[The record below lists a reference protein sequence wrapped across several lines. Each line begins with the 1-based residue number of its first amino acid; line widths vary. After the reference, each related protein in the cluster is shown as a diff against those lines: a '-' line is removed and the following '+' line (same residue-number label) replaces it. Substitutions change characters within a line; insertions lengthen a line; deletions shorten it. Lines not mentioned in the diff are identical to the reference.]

1 MKILTSDNKRSE
13 LVKKNAF
20 YGIIVKGISIII
32 SLMLVPLT
40 IDYVNSE
47 MYGIWLT
54 LSTIIH
60 WIGFFDIGF
69 GLGLRNKLGESLAI
83 NDLKKGKVLV
93 SSTYFVL
100 SSIFIPLGF
109 SLYYICPYINWADF
123 LNVSASLNS
132 TLSTCARIVL
142 VSLCFTLILKVI
154 QNVLQAYQL
163 NVYASIIETSGSFVS
178 LIAIYVLTKTTF
190 PSLVYLAYAYGGAP
204 VLVLIIFTLALFRHR
219 FKEIR
224 PNIKFVDFHEI
235 KSIFNLGGQFFVIQI
250 ACLVLYQ
257 TTNVFISRMCGSE
270 DVTIYNVTYKYIN
283 VAVMVLNI
291 ITAPLWSAYTD
302 AYAREDWKW
311 IKNSYNKVKTIY
323 GLVVIG
329 IIIMVVV
336 SPFVF
341 RLWLGDSV
349 DTSLTITMLIA
360 VYMVLYAWSSIQS
373 VLLNGVGKIRL
384 QLYVSVL
391 QTIIFFILAIVLGER
406 FSLFGILMAMII
418 ALTLPVA
425 VLSIQVSNIL
435 KGNTKGI
442 WNK

>member
-109 SLYYICPYINWADF
+109 SLYFICPYINWADV

-163 NVYASIIETSGSFVS
+163 NVYASIIETSGNFVS

-373 VLLNGVGKIRL
+373 VLLNGIGKIRL

>member
-109 SLYYICPYINWADF
+109 SLYFICPYINWADV

-142 VSLCFTLILKVI
+142 VSLCSTLILKVI

-163 NVYASIIETSGSFVS
+163 NVYASIIETSGNFVS

-250 ACLVLYQ
+250 ACLVRKPSV
-257 TTNVFISRMCGSE
+257 NP
-270 DVTIYNVTYKYIN
+270 
-283 VAVMVLNI
+283 VL
-291 ITAPLWSAYTD
+291 
-302 AYAREDWKW
+302 
-311 IKNSYNKVKTIY
+311 
-323 GLVVIG
+323 
-329 IIIMVVV
+329 
-336 SPFVF
+336 
-341 RLWLGDSV
+341 
-349 DTSLTITMLIA
+349 
-360 VYMVLYAWSSIQS
+360 
-373 VLLNGVGKIRL
+373 
-384 QLYVSVL
+384 
-391 QTIIFFILAIVLGER
+391 
-406 FSLFGILMAMII
+406 
-418 ALTLPVA
+418 
-425 VLSIQVSNIL
+425 
-435 KGNTKGI
+435 
-442 WNK
+442 